1 MDRFHLVA
9 DVIDGMTK
17 LGYHAAC
24 VKHAIRDKLIDRS
37 EYITSHGDDL
47 PKIRNWHLPA
57 D

>member
-17 LGYHAAC
+17 LGYHAVC

-47 PKIRNWHLPA
+47 PEIRNWH
-57 D
+57 